1 MKQSEKDV
9 IISGNNLPLTEA
21 IRNTVL
27 EKMQKLFQHESHIV
41 RIRIELG
48 FDKNSS
54 REKQYWATGKIEIRG
69 PDKVVTVR
77 DNDLYAA
84 IDLLENKLLR
94 TLRRRAR
101 LRRVKRKEVHA
112 VDVPAYIP
120 KAQVA

>member
-1 MKQSEKDV
+1 MKHSEQDV
-9 IISGNNLPLTEA
+9 IISGVNIQLTEA
-21 IRNTVL
+21 IKNAVL

-41 RIRIELG
+41 RIRVELG
-48 FDKNSS
+48 FDNNSS
-54 REKQYWATGKIEIRG
+54 REKQHWATGKIEIRG

-101 LRRVKRKEVHA
+101 LRRVKRKEVHS
-112 VDVPAYIP
+112 VDVPSFIP